1 MEYDMARTSKTET
14 QEAPATFDDAMR
26 ILRRWYFDEIRSLAE
41 EAMKEYP
48 VKREDPDDD
57 RSSDENEEDRDTW
70 LHETI
75 DGHEFVIYTAK
86 AQAVIL
92 ASNNPDAEEEETGE
106 ASTDDSRR
114 AYFAMRADV
123 REHMED

>member
-1 MEYDMARTSKTET
+1 MARKTTTPVET
-14 QEAPATFDDAMR
+14 PATFDDAMR

-41 EAMKEYP
+41 EAFKEYP
-48 VKREDPDDD
+48 IKREDPDDD

-86 AQAVIL
+86 AQAVAL
-92 ASNNPDAEEEETGE
+92 CSDNADAEEDETGE
-106 ASTDDSRR
+106 KSTDDSRR

>member
-1 MEYDMARTSKTET
+1 MARTSKTET
-14 QEAPATFDDAMR
+14 QETPATFDDAMR

-86 AQAVIL
+86 ACAVAL
-92 ASNNPDAEEEETGE
+92 CSDNADAEEEETGE
-106 ASTDDSRR
+106 KSTDDSRR